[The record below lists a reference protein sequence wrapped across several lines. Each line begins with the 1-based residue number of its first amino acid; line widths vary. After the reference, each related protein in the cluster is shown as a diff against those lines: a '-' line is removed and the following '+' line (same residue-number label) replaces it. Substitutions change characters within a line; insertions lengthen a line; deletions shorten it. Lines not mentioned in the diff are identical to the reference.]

1 MVNAQRTL
9 GGDKMKVGDLVVWR
23 NIPYIGVIMEN
34 NQGYVYIHWLDDGLK
49 SWEDSR
55 DLQAVKKCP

>member
-1 MVNAQRTL
+1 
-9 GGDKMKVGDLVVWR
+9 MKVGDLVMWR

-49 SWEDSR
+49 SWEDNR

>member
-1 MVNAQRTL
+1 
-9 GGDKMKVGDLVVWR
+9 MKIGDLVVWR

-34 NQGYVYIHWLDDGLK
+34 KQGYVQIHWLGDGLR

-55 DLQAVKKCP
+55 DLQVVKKCP

>member
-9 GGDKMKVGDLVVWR
+9 GGDKMKVGDLVMWR

-34 NQGYVYIHWLDDGLK
+34 NQGYVYIHWLSDGLK